1 MGEEND
7 IEKQQTFIKLLAQGL
22 SLTKRELEVFY
33 LLAKGKKNREIAE
46 AFHIS
51 PFTVKIHRA
60 NIYKKLKVNNKF
72 ALGKIAV
79 QMGLL

>member
-46 AFHIS
+46 AFYIS